1 MLIFK
6 SLIGTLETPFSVRPC
21 VGFDCWDELRTR
33 INLLFFL
40 AHSDRAIKKKEIPD
54 VKEKRRQEE
63 NINDSFF
70 IFINMSN
77 KKCGPFFR
85 NESLSSPPNG
95 GQEL

>member
-1 MLIFK
+1 MTGSQATRVL
-6 SLIGTLETPFSVRPC
+6 
-21 VGFDCWDELRTR
+21 GFDCWDELRTR